1 MEIRRNLCLPVI
13 ILAIVSGSGVVLPS
27 EPVWAQQ
34 ANSQA
39 DSGSRPLGF
48 SAGIARAAGLG
59 IDGLTPILRHPDIL
73 GAEAAAHRVCRLL
86 SVGVT
91 GLEPVTSAV

>member
-13 ILAIVSGSGVVLPS
+13 ILAIVSGSGAVLPS

-39 DSGSRPLGF
+39 EETNHGKTIRCPSDDSLISGSRPLGF
-48 SAGIARAAGLG
+48 SAESLAQQ
-59 IDGLTPILRHPDIL
+59 DWELT
-73 GAEAAAHRVCRLL
+73 A
-86 SVGVT
+86 
-91 GLEPVTSAV
+91 

>member
-27 EPVWAQQ
+27 EPVWAKQ

-39 DSGSRPLGF
+39 EDDESRKNHLVPK
-48 SAGIARAAGLG
+48 R
-59 IDGLTPILRHPDIL
+59 
-73 GAEAAAHRVCRLL
+73 
-86 SVGVT
+86 
-91 GLEPVTSAV
+91 